1 MATLSIVGLV
11 LSLALIVILA
21 LKGFHIIFIAPL
33 ATVVVALFSN
43 MDVMKTLTG
52 PYMTGFINYA
62 GKFYLLFLAASI
74 FGKFMEDSGAARS
87 IALGIIKLIGRE
99 SQYKVM
105 LAVAAISFV
114 LTLGGVNL
122 FVVIFAVLPIARPLF
137 KEMDIPWHLFI
148 APFIFGAASLT
159 MTMIPGSPSILN
171 IMPTKYLGTTPTAA
185 PLMGIIGALILASIN
200 FWYMNYALKKAL
212 KNGEV
217 YSTTGETGAKAVE
230 TDLTGKLPNVWL
242 SILPPVVLIVLLNV
256 MKLDVVWS
264 LLTGSGLC
272 IVLFWKQFT
281 NILDTLNKGAL
292 NTVVPIINTCADVGY
307 GMAVAATAGFKVISG
322 ALLTLPGSPIISLAL
337 ATNLMAAITGSASG
351 GLGIILETLTSK
363 YVALGLNPELIHR
376 VVAMSAGCFDALP
389 HNGVVITT
397 LAVAGLTHATGY
409 KHIWWG
415 HVVGTLVTLIIAIPF
430 GILIYG

>member
-1 MATLSIVGLV
+1 
-11 LSLALIVILA
+11 
-21 LKGFHIIFIAPL
+21 
-33 ATVVVALFSN
+33 
-43 MDVMKTLTG
+43 
-52 PYMTGFINYA
+52 
-62 GKFYLLFLAASI
+62 
-74 FGKFMEDSGAARS
+74 
-87 IALGIIKLIGRE
+87 
-99 SQYKVM
+99 M